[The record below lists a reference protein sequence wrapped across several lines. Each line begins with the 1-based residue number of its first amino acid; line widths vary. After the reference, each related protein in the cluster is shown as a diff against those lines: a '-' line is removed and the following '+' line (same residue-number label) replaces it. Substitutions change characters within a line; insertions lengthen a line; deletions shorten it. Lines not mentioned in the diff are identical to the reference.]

1 MGLPQT
7 IKGLSGG
14 VLPAA
19 LGHLT
24 RRVDDGTDLA
34 GTVDFDVNLFRII
47 GGPILI
53 TSFYGKVT
61 TVINGAGI
69 IIQLQHTPTGLAQE
83 VLCLVIGASIHGD
96 LADTMYIIPGAP
108 GAAMTV
114 SDQVGVCD
122 ASMGTNLLILLPGI
136 INLEV
141 TTAEA
146 TGAID
151 WTLHW
156 VPLDT
161 DSRVAVL

>member
-14 VLPAA
+14 VNPAA
-19 LGHLT
+19 LGHCT
-24 RRVDDGTDLA
+24 RRTGLVGDLA
-34 GTVDFDVNLFRII
+34 GTVTFYVDLFEVLY
-47 GGPILI
+47 GPILV

-61 TVINGAGI
+61 TVIAGATTV
-69 IIQLQHTPTGLAQE
+69 IQLHHTPTGLARE
-83 VLCLVIGASIHGD
+83 ALCLVIGATINAD
-96 LADTMYIIPGAP
+96 PADTMYIIPGAP

-122 ASMGTNLLILLPGI
+122 ASMGTSLLILVPGI
-136 INLEV
+136 TEMSV
-141 TTAEA
+141 QTEEA
-146 TGAID
+146 TGVID